1 MDYSDI
7 ARFENTLD
15 IISMHRLVL
24 EQLDRLTQNGMA
36 TFVVKNA
43 FPYVFK
49 VTRDLIHE
57 TDIVAVSLL
66 LIKENGKRLTKQRDL
81 ALNSVLDTIQYH
93 APVAPSHRPRRPMRA
108 NAIQY
113 QQDRLRF
120 NPFAQPNKNTNAVMQ
135 KSYSGHKYDP
145 NAGRNNFQ
153 KVANQH
159 YNNANSHGSSS
170 SNRPVLTE
178 YKLSTEQMQTVKMP
192 APANLFSLSRY
203 GEFYANERDRSTH
216 RQLTHNAMKWTTEVR
231 FDETDLRPYTPRSE
245 KRRLQR
251 LADEERERQARDE
264 EERRLA
270 EERAKR
276 ALLAQ
281 HKVIV
286 NARDRIDHAQARQA
300 LQTALERTAPAAA
313 TTVTS
318 IILTS
323 DANANTNAGGN
334 VFPSSAATTSAATG
348 VRPRSSSSDRTRNV
362 SSSLAYQS
370 NEGGNHFPSISS
382 SSAPAAASSSSSAA
396 PSSST
401 SAAAPLPPLVAKK
414 PRQQLPAWAM
424 MSSSRDGAEE
434 DDEDDEDEEDDEE
447 EDEDED
453 GDQNS
458 NSQPPGVKSGKRR
471 KSSQQSISST
481 SSSADGVAAAQR
493 GGGGL
498 KNLRMLSM
506 DKKQMAVPSLKT
518 LEEDKRKKQKQ
529 QKKTRFIIKSD
540 HKTRSSADVNDQ
552 EEDDGGEG
560 SGKELRW
567 AGTKGIVGKRF
578 DPMAA
583 AAAAATAASKAGFGS
598 SSSFAAPINS
608 STVSAPAPAP
618 ATNATS
624 ADTVNAANKPGK
636 TNE

>member
-120 NPFAQPNKNTNAVMQ
+120 NPFTQPNKNTNTVMQ
-135 KSYSGHKYDP
+135 KTYSGHKYDP

-159 YNNANSHGSSS
+159 YNNANSHGNSG
-170 SNRPVLTE
+170 NRPVLTE

-323 DANANTNAGGN
+323 DTNANTNAGGN

-362 SSSLAYQS
+362 SSSLANQS
-370 NEGGNHFPSISS
+370 NDGSNHLPSISS
-382 SSAPAAASSSSSAA
+382 SSAPAAASSSASAA
-396 PSSST
+396 PSSTT
-401 SAAAPLPPLVAKK
+401 SAPLPPLVAKK

-424 MSSSRDGAEE
+424 MSSSRDEAEE
-434 DDEDDEDEEDDEE
+434 DEEDDEEDDEE

-471 KSSQQSISST
+471 KSSQQSISS
-481 SSSADGVAAAQR
+481 SSADGVANAVAQR

-506 DKKQMAVPSLKT
+506 DKKQMVVPSLKT

-540 HKTRSSADVNDQ
+540 HKTRSSADVNGQ
-552 EEDDGGEG
+552 EEDGGGEG

-583 AAAAATAASKAGFGS
+583 AAVAATAASKAGFGS
-598 SSSFAAPINS
+598 SSSFTAPINS
-608 STVSAPAPAP
+608 STVSAPAPA
-618 ATNATS
+618 TNATT
-624 ADTVNAANKPGK
+624 ADTENAANKPGN